1 MKYVILDTE
10 TGGLESETYSLLS
23 FAFIKATSRF
33 QELESLH
40 LKILHPV
47 FRVNSKAMAKN
58 KLDLRDTTDWV
69 PPDVAKQRLYE
80 FLGVDPTKDK
90 TKDKYAEYM
99 AIGAN
104 ITFDIGFM
112 KHFCGESEWNS
123 IFYHRSEDVLSSYR
137 DLQKTGVVPTP
148 KGYALAQLLSAVGIE
163 TDPDALHDA
172 LYDAKQ
178 TLALAREMQKRV
190 DLLGDALK
198 SFVARHGGDLDAVLS
213 CYREIGTK
221 SKLKSLRRK

>member
-10 TGGLESETYSLLS
+10 TGGLESETHSLLS

-47 FRVNSKAMAKN
+47 FHVSSQAMSKN
-58 KLDLRDTTDWV
+58 KLDLRDTADWV
-69 PPDVAKQRLYE
+69 PPDVAKQKLYD
-80 FLGVDPTKDK
+80 FLGVKPSDTKK
-90 TKDKYAEYM
+90 QYAEYM

-112 KHFCGESEWNS
+112 KHFCGEVEWNS

-148 KGYALAQLLSAVGIE
+148 KGYALSQLLSAIGIE

-198 SFVARHGGDLDAVLS
+198 SFVARHGGDLEAVLS